1 MKEQTRDQPKRP
13 TETHAQTLVKL
24 YCERADVREAEFW
37 AGRRFKSVCWVRWKV
52 CQELREEGYS
62 LPGIGQVLGLDH
74 SSVHH
79 ACRKGDLGPPP
90 PISGTRNARVVLGW
104 RAAQV
109 RRSAATL
116 EA

>member
-24 YCERADVREAEFW
+24 YCE
-37 AGRRFKSVCWVRWKV
+37 RWKV